1 MNYPSY
7 YSWTQFSLPKRRQI
21 QMSLG
26 AVLLTAGLLAG
37 CGGGSDDAT
46 PTTAPTDTP
55 AAAAATDT
63 PAAAATD
70 TPEAAATDTPE
81 PAAASETETMTET
94 ATMTET
100 ESMTGTETMTETEGM
115 TETETMT
122 ETEGMTETS
131 SSGMDQN
138 VVESV
143 TLGLAEDADLGSILV
158 DQNGMTLYIFDKDEE
173 GKSNCIGGCL
183 EKWPPVLVENTDGV
197 STDSETLTAEV
208 GTIDAD
214 NGAYQVTYGGHPLYY
229 YAQDTKAGDATGQGV
244 GDAWW
249 VVGADGQAIGK

>member
-1 MNYPSY
+1 MNYPSCH
-7 YSWTQFSLPKRRQI
+7 SWTQFSLPKRRQI

-37 CGGGSDDAT
+37 CGGGSDDA
-46 PTTAPTDTP
+46 APTDTP

-63 PAAAATD
+63 PAAVATD
-70 TPEAAATDTPE
+70 TPEPAATDTPE

-94 ATMTET
+94 TAMTET

-122 ETEGMTETS
+122 ATEGMTETS

-183 EKWPPVLVENTDGV
+183 EKWPPVLVANMDGV
-197 STDSETLTAEV
+197 STDSEELTAEV

-214 NGAYQVTYGGHPLYY
+214 NGAYQVTYAGHPLYY
-229 YAQDTKAGDATGQGV
+229 YAQDTKAGDASGQGV
-244 GDAWW
+244 GEAWW